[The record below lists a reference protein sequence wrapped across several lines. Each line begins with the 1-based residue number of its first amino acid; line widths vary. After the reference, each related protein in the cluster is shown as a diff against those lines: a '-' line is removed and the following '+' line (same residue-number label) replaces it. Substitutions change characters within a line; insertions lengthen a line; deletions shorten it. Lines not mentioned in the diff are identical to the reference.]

1 MPALHLRSSIMT
13 SHTRETR
20 LRSGRAPRKN
30 ASVADPRV
38 PAAPLTLDEF
48 AVALAALA
56 HFEAPPF
63 LAAARLLRR
72 RLGVAK
78 QRLLA
83 FLQAEGQP
91 FITDPSN
98 SDPAFARSRLRR
110 GDRAMPGAAEAPAVL
125 AAIHS
130 LGSSRLARERGRS
143 ALLG

>member
-48 AVALAALA
+48 ADGLAAMSAIRELA
-56 HFEAPPF
+56 DC
-63 LAAARLLRR
+63 RLLRPL
-72 RLGVAK
+72 LGVAK

-130 LGSSRLARERGRS
+130 LGSSRL
-143 ALLG
+143 